1 VFLIVLVP
9 KYKLSL
15 CHIPMNPDLLGFSRI
30 SVFTCGLLDY
40 RFKRFESP
48 SLTQLFSLYNRG

>member
-1 VFLIVLVP
+1 MFPIVLVP

-15 CHIPMNPDLLGFSRI
+15 CHIPMNLDLLGFPGI

-48 SLTQLFSLYNRG
+48 VLTFLSIG